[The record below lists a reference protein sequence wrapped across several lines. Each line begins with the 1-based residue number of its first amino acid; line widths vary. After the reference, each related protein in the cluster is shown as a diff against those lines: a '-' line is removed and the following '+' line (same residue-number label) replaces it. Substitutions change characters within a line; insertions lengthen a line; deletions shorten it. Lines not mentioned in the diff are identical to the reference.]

1 MATSGKPDRL
11 FVGNLAPSVDE
22 YTLVQVFS
30 KYGKISKLDLMMHHS
45 GPQKGKPRGY
55 AFVEY
60 ESKDDAVKAL
70 VKLHDRLLRGRKLV
84 VTYANAAPIDDG
96 QPQPFKRRTEIK
108 PTSLSLL
115 KARKPQS
122 TDAQIAVMEAKL
134 AALRNRP
141 DRSPTPERVAA
152 DELEA
157 EIRRELGEGGG
168 EGGEGTQEE
177 DKVQEGGETPQVASP
192 DDSVSRPH
200 SPVHGRPG
208 PAGPA
213 GLPPKPVAAM
223 DALKPR
229 LQSSPRRHDR
239 YTPGRE
245 GLPRSRDRSPRRDES
260 PRYRDE
266 PPSRDRSPRRHE
278 RREEPP
284 SRDRSP
290 RREDDSRRRDRIP
303 RDSSRRERSSREP
316 HSRDRSPAKGSSNRS
331 LPVARSSNAAVERF
345 QAGLAGLPKKP
356 SF

>member
-30 KYGKISKLDLMMHHS
+30 N

-84 VTYANAAPIDDG
+84 VTYANAAPVDDG

-134 AALRNRP
+134 AVLRNRP

-157 EIRRELGEGGG
+157 EIRRELGKGMG
-168 EGGEGTQEE
+168 EE
-177 DKVQEGGETPQVASP
+177 DQVQEGGDTPQVASP
-192 DDSVSRPH
+192 DDSMSRPH
-200 SPVHGRPG
+200 SPVHGRAG
-208 PAGPA
+208 RAGPA

-229 LQSSPRRHDR
+229 LEASPRRHDR
-239 YTPGRE
+239 YTPCRDGP
-245 GLPRSRDRSPRRDES
+245 PRSRVRDRSPRRDES

-266 PPSRDRSPRRHE
+266 TPSRDRSPRRYE
-278 RREEPP
+278 MREEPP

-290 RREDDSRRRDRIP
+290 RRDDDSRRRDRFP

-316 HSRDRSPAKGSSNRS
+316 HSRDRSPAKDSSNRS
-331 LPVARSSNAAVERF
+331 LPLARSSNAAVERF

>member
-1 MATSGKPDRL
+1 MASSGKPDRL

-30 KYGKISKLDLMMHHS
+30 KYGKITKLDLMVHHS

-70 VKLHDRLLRGRKLV
+70 VKLHDRPLRGRKLV

-96 QPQPFKRRTEIK
+96 GQPFKRRTEIK

-122 TDAQIAVMEAKL
+122 TDAQIAAMEAKL

-157 EIRRELGEGGG
+157 EILRELAEREGP
-168 EGGEGTQEE
+168 EGSRVGTREASAARTMPSPLRPAGAT
-177 DKVQEGGETPQVASP
+177 DRGASRTASP
-192 DDSVSRPH
+192 MPTSMTSI
-200 SPVHGRPG
+200 
-208 PAGPA
+208 AGPA
-213 GLPPKPVAAM
+213 GLPAKPVAAM
-223 DALKPR
+223 EALKPR
-229 LQSSPRRHDR
+229 GDSRTASPRRHDR
-239 YTPGRE
+239 YTPSHD
-245 GLPRSRDRSPRRDES
+245 PRSRDRSPRRDDS

-266 PPSRDRSPRRHE
+266 PRSRERSPRRHE
-278 RREEPP
+278 PRGEKPSNRARSPCNEPH
-284 SRDRSP
+284 SP
-290 RREDDSRRRDRIP
+290 RRDRQSP
-303 RDSSRRERSSREP
+303 R
-316 HSRDRSPAKGSSNRS
+316 
-331 LPVARSSNAAVERF
+331 PVSGPSARM
-345 QAGLAGLPKKP
+345 AGALAGVAGLPKKP
-356 SF
+356 TF